1 MLDQLANTTT
11 PSVGLNLSFRCG
23 DCGRAFESRRSVSNH
38 HSKTHGKVGQ
48 QPDRGNNAGRF
59 VCEFCGD
66 HFPTNRSLGQ
76 HIRNRHMAEASSQRT
91 AEQRSVQRLW
101 STEEHQRFVD
111 TIRDL
116 GPVSNVDI
124 AHRIGTKSAKTVGV
138 RKRIYLRDYPETRV
152 SRYQM
157 CRSNISKQQGEEDQ
171 SQHSGGKK
179 YTSIYLGVDMG
190 RESQHSLTNIAKS
203 MTPRPSV
210 PLRG

>member
-1 MLDQLANTTT
+1 MLDKLANTTT

-124 AHRIGTKSAKTVGV
+124 APAQNLRRQLASAKEFTYVTIQKRGSPATKCAALTLVNSRGRRINPSTPVG
-138 RKRIYLRDYPETRV
+138 R
-152 SRYQM
+152 
-157 CRSNISKQQGEEDQ
+157 NIQV
-171 SQHSGGKK
+171 
-179 YTSIYLGVDMG
+179 YTL
-190 RESQHSLTNIAKS
+190 E
-203 MTPRPSV
+203 
-210 PLRG
+210 